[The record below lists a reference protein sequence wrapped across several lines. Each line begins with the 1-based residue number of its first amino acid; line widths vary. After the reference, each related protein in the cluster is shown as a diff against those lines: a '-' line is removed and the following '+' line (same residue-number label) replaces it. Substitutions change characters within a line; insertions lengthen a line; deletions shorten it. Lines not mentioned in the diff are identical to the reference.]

1 LARAVTD
8 KAVFVLRVDGDRAV
22 AGTSFDSLAAKL
34 FGGSGDEFFTR
45 NNLRIRQMIRHSASG
60 ICDGGLI
67 LD

>member
-1 LARAVTD
+1 
-8 KAVFVLRVDGDRAV
+8 
-22 AGTSFDSLAAKL
+22 L

-45 NNLRIRQMIRHSASG
+45 NNLRIREMIRHSASG